1 MNVLGKVLQCDG
13 RSRMSRTRRETR
25 REDDHRATRSHGGT
39 IKNLYIVRRIP
50 HSSGSARE
58 HVLPNIEHVLL
69 NFVSLFGETRRLQ
82 NLLLPF
88 ADDRNR
94 LSKPVCI

>member
-25 REDDHRATRSHGGT
+25 REDDHRATRRHGGT

-50 HSSGSARE
+50 HSSGSAR
-58 HVLPNIEHVLL
+58 EHVLL